1 MAPEA
6 SSLRAQV
13 LLETNGIVNM
23 TTRITRIR
31 LATAANVVLGSALL
45 LTGTSVLA
53 QNAVRGKQLYESFLN
68 PVYTFSCS
76 ENTQCHGPNPLTNMN
91 KIRNGTNPNTIIS
104 AISSVGKM
112 GPLKGYV
119 TSTDAAD
126 MAAYIANPA
135 AATAP
140 MISAS
145 ATSLAFGAT
154 QVAASNTAPVPASV
168 TLTNT
173 GAGNLTITA
182 INKSGTN
189 AGDFAPTGTCVG
201 ASVTVTPGASCTLSA
216 TFTPS
221 ATGTRTATLTVSSN
235 ASSNPAI
242 ALSGTGSAVP
252 VPSIALSRGSVT
264 FSTQTVG
271 TTSAAQAVTLTNNG
285 TGALTITQVATA
297 PNPEFSSNSTCVGT
311 INPGASC
318 TTNVTFSPTAAG
330 TRSGSLTFTSNA
342 AGSPTTVAL
351 SGTSVLTA
359 SPICTVQSNSVAFPM
374 TTVGVMSSGL
384 STTITNSGNA
394 PLQITGVTI
403 GGANASDFR
412 LGASNTC
419 AAGSVPVGGSCKL
432 EVAFQPQSAG
442 SKSAIVTIAH
452 NAGGGSTA
460 VAVTGS
466 AATPAAV
473 GTTGGSAGTSSA
485 LAPSNVGGVGSVSVE
500 QLIALALTL
509 LLVPTLRRRLA
520 RP

>member
-1 MAPEA
+1 
-6 SSLRAQV
+6 
-13 LLETNGIVNM
+13 M
-23 TTRITRIR
+23 TTRIR
-31 LATAANVVLGSALL
+31 LATAVNVALGSALL
-45 LTGTSVLA
+45 LAGSNAFA

-91 KIRNGTNPNTIIS
+91 KIRNGVDPNKIIS

-112 GPLKGYV
+112 GPLKGFV
-119 TSTDAAD
+119 TNTDAAD

-140 MISAS
+140 AISAS
-145 ATSLAFGAT
+145 ATALAFGAT

-173 GAGNLTITA
+173 GAGTLTITA

-189 AGDFAPTGTCVG
+189 AGDFTPTGTCVG
-201 ASVTVTPGASCTLSA
+201 ASVTVAPGASCTLSA

-221 ATGTRTATLTVSSN
+221 ATGTRTATLTVASN
-235 ASSNPAI
+235 AASNPAI
-242 ALSGTGSAVP
+242 SLSGTGSAVP
-252 VPSIALSRGSVT
+252 VPSVALSRTAVA

-271 TTSAAQAVTLTNNG
+271 TTSAAQTVTLTNNG

-297 PNPEFSSNSTCVGT
+297 PNPEFSSTSTCVGT

-318 TTNVTFSPTAAG
+318 SISVTFAPTAAG
-330 TRSGSLTFTSNA
+330 SRSGSLTITSNA
-342 AGSPTTVAL
+342 AGSPNTVAL

-359 SPICTVQSNSVAFPM
+359 SPICTVQSNAVAFPM

-384 STTITNSGNA
+384 STTITNTGNA
-394 PLQITGVTI
+394 ALQITGVSI
-403 GGANASDFR
+403 SGANASDFR
-412 LGASNTC
+412 LAAGNTC
-419 AAGSVPVGGSCKL
+419 AVGTVAAGGSCQL
-432 EVAFQPQSAG
+432 QVAFQPQSAG
-442 SKSAIVTIAH
+442 SKSAVVTITH
-452 NAGGGSTA
+452 NASGGATS
-460 VAVTGS
+460 VNVSGS

-473 GTTGGSAGTSSA
+473 GSTGGTIGTSSA
-485 LAPSNVGGVGSVSVE
+485 LAPSNVGGVGSVSLE
-500 QLIALALTL
+500 HLAALALTL

-520 RP
+520 RR